1 VGIGRALGS
10 QHSFWADFRLWAAA
24 VATFLFYIALWGLY
38 RPYNI
43 DDPWFMSFSYDL
55 CHRQSEL
62 DLAFGGR
69 FPNGMGGTIAFGKLV
84 ARHSDYD
91 ELASGF

>member
-1 VGIGRALGS
+1 VGIRRVLGS
-10 QHSFWADFRLWAAA
+10 QRDLWADIRLWAAA
-24 VATFLFYIALWGLY
+24 GVTILFHAALWGLY

-43 DDPWFMSFSYDL
+43 DDPWFLSFSYGL

-69 FPNGMGGTIAFGKLV
+69 FPNGMGGTIAFGKL
-84 ARHSDYD
+84 A
-91 ELASGF
+91 AFT